1 MHRSKQLVDRWHL
14 EYDDLIND
22 GLLKLVEVYN
32 KNKLAKDKAVMISL
46 VNLYNDIHERQ
57 KNAMRTVSLETL
69 HDTIGYW
76 GGDRRVKYCK
86 VMLDENGTGKVRIYI
101 DKCMRMILDEV
112 QKGE

>member
-1 MHRSKQLVDRWHL
+1 MMRNYNELSQIYDTKYLHYIMHRSKQLVDRWHL

-76 GGDRRVKYCK
+76 GGTV
-86 VMLDENGTGKVRIYI
+86 
-101 DKCMRMILDEV
+101 
-112 QKGE
+112 